1 MQQTTSSRASSATGR
16 KGALGRWAVVVTG
29 ASIDALEEPDGVKV
43 KSAAVIEDSD
53 PYIFANLQS
62 K

>member
-1 MQQTTSSRASSATGR
+1 M
-16 KGALGRWAVVVTG
+16 GRWAVVVTG